1 MDFQNRLKTDFNFS
15 LSRRSFLSSV
25 IASTLGVENYNSR
38 ASESHV
44 TPKAQIAITFD
55 LEMSRQYPQREM
67 MEWDFQ
73 KGNLNQ
79 ETKTYS
85 LKAAEIA
92 SGLNGIIH
100 YFCVGRV
107 LEQEDVKWLKT
118 ISELGH
124 PIGNHT
130 YDHVNVWATEAEKTQ
145 FRFQRSPWLLGGKT
159 ADQVI
164 RQNIRLTTEA
174 MKQRLNISP
183 DGFRTPGGSTT
194 ALNDRADLQNM
205 LLAEGFSWVSSKY
218 PRHKYSPPKTEP
230 DNDIYQSILSA
241 QKEAQPYIYPSGLV
255 EIPMSPISDV
265 GAFRTSFWKL
275 EYFLKSVE
283 LCIQQVIEQGGVFD
297 FLCHPSIMYVEDPHF
312 ETIKLICKLVD
323 QSRGRA
329 ELVGLSDIA
338 KRVSRNQS

>member
-1 MDFQNRLKTDFNFS
+1 MDFLNHLKTDSNFT
-15 LSRRSFLSSV
+15 LSRRSFMRSA
-25 IASTLGVENYNSR
+25 IAATLGLQTCKLT
-38 ASESHV
+38 ASESQV

-55 LEMSRQYPQREM
+55 LEMSRQYPRREM

-85 LKAAEIA
+85 LKAAELA
-92 SGLNGIIH
+92 SGLNGTIH

-107 LEQEDVKWLKT
+107 LEQEDVQWLKT

-130 YDHVNVWATEAEKTQ
+130 YDHVNVWATDPEKTQ

-183 DGFRTPGGSTT
+183 DGFRTPGGSST
-194 ALNDRADLQNM
+194 ALDDREDLQKM

-218 PRHKYSPPKTEP
+218 PRHKYSLPKTEP
-230 DNDIYQSILSA
+230 DNEIYQSILSA
-241 QKEAQPYIYPSGLV
+241 QNEAQPYVYPSGLV
-255 EIPMSPISDV
+255 EIPMGPISDV
-265 GAFRTSFWKL
+265 GAFRTSHWKL
-275 EYFLKSVE
+275 KYFLKSVE
-283 LCIQQVIEQGGVFD
+283 LCIQQAIEQGGVYD

-312 ETIKLICKLVD
+312 ETIKLICKLVN
-323 QSRGRA
+323 QSGGRA

-338 KRVSRNQS
+338 KRVPRNQS

>member
-1 MDFQNRLKTDFNFS
+1 MDFQNGFKADSHFS
-15 LSRRSFLSSV
+15 LSRRSFLSSA
-25 IASTLGVENYNSR
+25 IATTLGIQPYNFS
-38 ASESHV
+38 AAESPV
-44 TPKAQIAITFD
+44 TSKAQIAITFD
-55 LEMSRQYPQREM
+55 LEMSRQYPRRDM
-67 MEWDFQ
+67 LEWDFQ

-79 ETKTYS
+79 ETKAYS

-92 SGLNGIIH
+92 SGLNGLVH

-107 LEQEDVKWLKT
+107 LEQEDIQWLKT

-130 YDHVNVWATEAEKTQ
+130 YDHVNVWATDPEKTQ
-145 FRFQRSPWLLGGKT
+145 FRFQRSPWLLGGKS

-183 DGFRTPGGSTT
+183 DGFRTPGGSST
-194 ALNDRADLQNM
+194 ALDAREDLQNM

-218 PRHKYSPPKTEP
+218 PSHKYSSPDTEP
-230 DNDIYQSILSA
+230 DNDIYQSILTA

-265 GAFRTSFWKL
+265 GAFRTSHWKL
-275 EYFLKSVE
+275 KYFLKSVE
-283 LCIQQVIEQGGVFD
+283 LCIQQAIEQGSVFD

-312 ETIKLICKLVD
+312 ETVKLICKLVN
-323 QSRGRA
+323 QSGGRA
-329 ELVGLSDIA
+329 EIVGLSDIA
-338 KRVSRNQS
+338 KSVPRKTS